1 MKIVVLVK
9 QVPDTE
15 TKIKLTADNSN
26 IETAGVK
33 YVVNPYDEFAVEEA
47 VRLKEKNP
55 GSTITVVGMGP
66 ERTKE
71 ALRTALAMGAD
82 EGLYITEDNLPG
94 KDGLITARLLAE
106 AVKTMNPDLV
116 LCGKQAIDD
125 DEGRVGPA
133 LSHYLNLPFVTNVIK
148 LTLENGKL
156 NLQRELEGRSEILE
170 VALPAVVSA
179 QKGLNE
185 PRYPSLIN
193 IMQAKKKTINE
204 MKPEQLLSAEE
215 LEKSAL
221 TQQTGLNLPPMRE
234 KGRKL
239 QGDPNQLV
247 QEIVTFLTETVKI
260 S

>member
-1 MKIVVLVK
+1 MKIVALVK

-15 TKIKLTADNSN
+15 TKIKLTADGKAL
-26 IETAGVK
+26 ETAGIK
-33 YVVNPYDEFAVEEA
+33 YVVNPYDEFAIEEA
-47 VRLKEKNP
+47 VRIKEKNS
-55 GSTITVVGMGP
+55 GSTVIAVGMGP
-66 ERTKE
+66 ERMKE

-82 EGLYITEDNLPG
+82 EGIYIAEENLPG

-106 AVKTMNPDLV
+106 AIKSLSPDLV
-116 LCGKQAIDD
+116 ICGKQAIDD

-133 LSHYLNLPFVTNVIK
+133 LSHYLELPFVANVTK
-148 LTLENGKL
+148 LTVESGKL
-156 NLQRELEGRSEILE
+156 NLHRELEGRTEVME

-193 IMQAKKKTINE
+193 IMQAKKKTISE
-204 MKPEQLLSAEE
+204 LKPEQLLGNDELSKLSTLEE
-215 LEKSAL
+215 
-221 TQQTGLNLPPMRE
+221 TGLNLPPARE

-239 QGDPNQLV
+239 QGDPEQMV
-247 QEIVTFLTETVKI
+247 KEIVTFLTETVKI